1 MEEIKKISNMGY
13 DIGKKAKLHEIE
25 LLSLLEMIKYDQYH
39 DFLKRIFE
47 IALKRADCKANQ
59 AIMIGDRI
67 DNDIVPAKKL
77 GMGTIWI
84 KQGFGRYWN
93 FTNDEERA
101 DFEVNNL
108 SELCRM
114 L

>member
-47 IALKRADCKANQ
+47 IARKVKVSIPDELYKYDHDTFEKYIHALWDCLMSSCSTLK
-59 AIMIGDRI
+59 
-67 DNDIVPAKKL
+67 V
-77 GMGTIWI
+77 
-84 KQGFGRYWN
+84 
-93 FTNDEERA
+93 
-101 DFEVNNL
+101 EV
-108 SELCRM
+108 
-114 L
+114 

>member
-47 IALKRADCKANQ
+47 IARKVKVSIPDELYKYDHDTFEKYIYA
-59 AIMIGDRI
+59 
-67 DNDIVPAKKL
+67 L
-77 GMGTIWI
+77 W
-84 KQGFGRYWN
+84 FGLMSCCC
-93 FTNDEERA
+93 TL
-101 DFEVNNL
+101 EV
-108 SELCRM
+108 EV
-114 L
+114 

>member
-47 IALKRADCKANQ
+47 IARKVKVSIPDELYKYDHDTFEKYIHALWDGLMSSCSTLK
-59 AIMIGDRI
+59 
-67 DNDIVPAKKL
+67 V
-77 GMGTIWI
+77 
-84 KQGFGRYWN
+84 
-93 FTNDEERA
+93 
-101 DFEVNNL
+101 EV
-108 SELCRM
+108 
-114 L
+114 

>member
-47 IALKRADCKANQ
+47 IARKVKVSIPDELYKYDHDTFEKYIHALWDGLMSSCSTLK
-59 AIMIGDRI
+59 
-67 DNDIVPAKKL
+67 V
-77 GMGTIWI
+77 
-84 KQGFGRYWN
+84 
-93 FTNDEERA
+93 
-101 DFEVNNL
+101 VV
-108 SELCRM
+108 
-114 L
+114 

>member
-47 IALKRADCKANQ
+47 IARKVKVSIPDELYKYDHDTFENKFLVWTLKDYS
-59 AIMIGDRI
+59 GDLK
-67 DNDIVPAKKL
+67 DNITFDVI
-77 GMGTIWI
+77 
-84 KQGFGRYWN
+84 N
-93 FTNDEERA
+93 
-101 DFEVNNL
+101 
-108 SELCRM
+108 SETKSDKTSL
-114 L
+114 

>member
-47 IALKRADCKANQ
+47 IARKVKVSIPDELYKYEHDTFEKYIHALWDGLMSSCSTLK
-59 AIMIGDRI
+59 
-67 DNDIVPAKKL
+67 V
-77 GMGTIWI
+77 
-84 KQGFGRYWN
+84 
-93 FTNDEERA
+93 
-101 DFEVNNL
+101 EV
-108 SELCRM
+108 
-114 L
+114 

>member
-47 IALKRADCKANQ
+47 IARKVKVSIPDELYKYDHDTFEKYIHALWDGLMSSCSTLKVEVYK
-59 AIMIGDRI
+59 
-67 DNDIVPAKKL
+67 
-77 GMGTIWI
+77 I
-84 KQGFGRYWN
+84 K
-93 FTNDEERA
+93 
-101 DFEVNNL
+101 
-108 SELCRM
+108 
-114 L
+114 

>member
-47 IALKRADCKANQ
+47 IARNVKVSIPDELYKYDHDTFEKYIHALWDGLMSSCSTLK
-59 AIMIGDRI
+59 
-67 DNDIVPAKKL
+67 V
-77 GMGTIWI
+77 
-84 KQGFGRYWN
+84 
-93 FTNDEERA
+93 
-101 DFEVNNL
+101 EV
-108 SELCRM
+108 
-114 L
+114 

>member
-47 IALKRADCKANQ
+47 IARKVKVSIPDELYKYDHDTFEKYIHALWDGFMSSCSTLK
-59 AIMIGDRI
+59 
-67 DNDIVPAKKL
+67 V
-77 GMGTIWI
+77 
-84 KQGFGRYWN
+84 
-93 FTNDEERA
+93 
-101 DFEVNNL
+101 EV
-108 SELCRM
+108 
-114 L
+114 

>member
-47 IALKRADCKANQ
+47 IARKVKVSIPDELYKYDHDTFEKYIHALWDGLISSCSTLK
-59 AIMIGDRI
+59 
-67 DNDIVPAKKL
+67 V
-77 GMGTIWI
+77 
-84 KQGFGRYWN
+84 
-93 FTNDEERA
+93 
-101 DFEVNNL
+101 EV
-108 SELCRM
+108 
-114 L
+114 

>member
-47 IALKRADCKANQ
+47 IARKVKVSIPDELYKYDHDTFEKYIHELWDGLMSSCSTLK
-59 AIMIGDRI
+59 
-67 DNDIVPAKKL
+67 V
-77 GMGTIWI
+77 
-84 KQGFGRYWN
+84 
-93 FTNDEERA
+93 
-101 DFEVNNL
+101 EV
-108 SELCRM
+108 
-114 L
+114 

>member
-47 IALKRADCKANQ
+47 IARKVNVSIPDELYKYDHDTFEKYIHALWDGLMSSCSTLK
-59 AIMIGDRI
+59 
-67 DNDIVPAKKL
+67 V
-77 GMGTIWI
+77 
-84 KQGFGRYWN
+84 
-93 FTNDEERA
+93 
-101 DFEVNNL
+101 EV
-108 SELCRM
+108 
-114 L
+114 

>member
-47 IALKRADCKANQ
+47 IARKVKVSIPDELYKYDQDTFEKYIHALWDGLMSSCSTLK
-59 AIMIGDRI
+59 
-67 DNDIVPAKKL
+67 V
-77 GMGTIWI
+77 
-84 KQGFGRYWN
+84 
-93 FTNDEERA
+93 
-101 DFEVNNL
+101 EV
-108 SELCRM
+108 
-114 L
+114 

>member
-47 IALKRADCKANQ
+47 IARKVKVSIPDELYKYDHDTFEKYIHANWDVLMSSWSTLKVK
-59 AIMIGDRI
+59 
-67 DNDIVPAKKL
+67 V
-77 GMGTIWI
+77 
-84 KQGFGRYWN
+84 
-93 FTNDEERA
+93 
-101 DFEVNNL
+101 
-108 SELCRM
+108 
-114 L
+114 

>member
-47 IALKRADCKANQ
+47 IARKVKVSIQDELYKYDHDTFEKYIHALWDGLMSSCSTLK
-59 AIMIGDRI
+59 
-67 DNDIVPAKKL
+67 V
-77 GMGTIWI
+77 
-84 KQGFGRYWN
+84 
-93 FTNDEERA
+93 
-101 DFEVNNL
+101 EV
-108 SELCRM
+108 
-114 L
+114 

>member
-47 IALKRADCKANQ
+47 IARKVKVSIPDELYKYDHDTFEKYIHALWDGLMSSCSTLKVEVCK
-59 AIMIGDRI
+59 
-67 DNDIVPAKKL
+67 
-77 GMGTIWI
+77 
-84 KQGFGRYWN
+84 
-93 FTNDEERA
+93 
-101 DFEVNNL
+101 NNKNYHFI
-108 SELCRM
+108 
-114 L
+114 